1 MLMLNLPVGVVV
13 VIVVAVVIVVVV
25 EEVVVTVVVVV
36 VVDAAM
42 ESNNE
47 EKNVTINY
55 QVIFEQKH
63 MPVLSTG
70 QFVNYEGGHHLGK

>member
-1 MLMLNLPVGVVV
+1 MLILNLPVGVVV
-13 VIVVAVVIVVVV
+13 IVVIIEVVVV
-25 EEVVVTVVVVV
+25 TVVVV